1 MLCRSHQVIAVFLWK
16 VFDSLTLW
24 LFSRFGIIISLLSNK
39 NQTQTKKLITE
50 LAIPF
55 DREVG
60 QACMQVMPFS
70 THLENSLEYQKFK
83 YIGTLYL

>member
-24 LFSRFGIIISLLSNK
+24 LFSQFGIIISLLSKK

-55 DREVG
+55 DREEVAYM
-60 QACMQVMPFS
+60 QAMPFS
-70 THLENSLEYQKFK
+70 TRLRE
-83 YIGTLYL
+83 